1 MRKGLHIRPR
11 TQGVTLFET
20 VTVISIVLILTAI
33 AMPVMFR
40 ARHSAWR
47 TDEISKLRQLAI
59 AGQIYSDQYGAF
71 PVSTTQVY
79 GQGYGIEQVVHSK
92 RDPYPEGFVNAF
104 LAWRNKDNA
113 TSPARSLRG
122 YKVTFAGVG
131 DFFSV
136 PSMPSFSEDGPGAAL
151 FHQFLSRTN
160 DRQNAGWLMS
170 IGEGGAQADFFRITH
185 QFQRP
190 ILRLT
195 FEGAVIRRPNC
206 AISTA
211 SGEMAYGPMACFFD
225 SLPGDLE
232 I

>member
-1 MRKGLHIRPR
+1 MRRAFHIRPR
-11 TQGVTLFET
+11 TQGLTLFET
-20 VTVISIVLILTAI
+20 LTVIAIVLILTAI

-59 AGQIYSDQYGAF
+59 AGQIYCDLHGEF
-71 PVSTTQVY
+71 PVSTKQIY

-92 RDPYPEGFVNAF
+92 RDPYPEGFVNAY
-104 LAWRNKDNA
+104 LSWRNKDIVD
-113 TSPARSLRG
+113 SPSRALRG

-136 PSMPSFSEDGPGAAL
+136 PSMPSYSEVGPGSAL
-151 FHQFLSRTN
+151 LREFLSRTN

-206 AISTA
+206 AISAA

-225 SLPGDLE
+225 SVPGDLE